1 MNAKINRAK
10 WKMVQGRP
18 AVGTLA
24 ELGTPLTAGILSRAG
39 FDFVLVDTQH
49 GFWEMADVAYA
60 FRNIS
65 LGSATP
71 MARVQINDY
80 YAIGSLLDRGALGIV
95 VPMVNTAQE
104 AKAAA
109 FAMRCPPRGGR
120 SAAGDLDG
128 FLGPNYW
135 DWVDDEL
142 FLAVQIETAEGLENV
157 GEILAVDGVDG
168 CWIGPMDLAK
178 SMGIELGSNDH
189 EKAIMTVLDACLRA
203 NKIPGIWASEQAGS
217 RIEQGFR
224 FVTAP
229 SDATLVASGARE
241 TLRKLAAYLAPYKS
255 TEGR

>member
-1 MNAKINRAK
+1 MNAKINQAK

-18 AVGTLA
+18 AVGALA
-24 ELGTPLTAGILSRAG
+24 QLGTPLTAGLLSQAG

-49 GFWEMADVAYA
+49 GFWEIADVAYA

-65 LGSATP
+65 LGSAIP
-71 MARVQINDY
+71 MARVRINDY

-95 VPMVNTAQE
+95 VPMVNTAEE

-135 DWVDDEL
+135 DWIDDEL
-142 FLAVQIETAEGLENV
+142 FLAVQIETVEGLENV
-157 GEILAVDGVDG
+157 DEILAVDGVDG
-168 CWIGPMDLAK
+168 CWIGPMDLAR
-178 SMGIELGSNDH
+178 SMGVEWGSDEH
-189 EKAIMTVLDACLRA
+189 EKAIAAVLDACLKA
-203 NKIPGIWASEQAGS
+203 GKIPGIWGSEQASS

-229 SDATLVASGARE
+229 GDAALVTSGARE
-241 TLRKLAAYLAPYKS
+241 KMRKLAAYLAPH
-255 TEGR
+255 EGKEDH